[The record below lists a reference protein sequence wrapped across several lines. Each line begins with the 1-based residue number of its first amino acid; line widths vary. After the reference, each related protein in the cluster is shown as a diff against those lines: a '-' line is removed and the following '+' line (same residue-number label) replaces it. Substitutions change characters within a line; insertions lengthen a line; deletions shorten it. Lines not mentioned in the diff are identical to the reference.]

1 MATPPHNTPTQSP
14 DQAASQRLYRQ
25 RCGYYDWQ
33 LAPYEHIRAQ
43 AIALLQLQPGQTV
56 LDVGCG
62 TGMSLERL
70 QQAVGLRGQVVAVD
84 QCADMLE
91 HAHQRV
97 RQHGW
102 ANVQV
107 TCSPIER
114 STLPAQADAVLFH
127 FTHDILQTPAAV
139 AHVLRHLKPG
149 ARVVAT
155 GLKWTS
161 PLYGGM
167 NALVWWNAVQSVT
180 TLQGL
185 DMPWRTL
192 EAQGVAL
199 DITTCLLGTIYT
211 ASGQLKA

>member
-43 AIALLQLQPGQTV
+43 AIDLLQLRPGQTV
-56 LDVGCG
+56 LDMGCG

-70 QQAVGLRGQVVAVD
+70 QQAVGPHGQVVAVD
-84 QCADMLE
+84 QCPDMLE
-91 HAHQRV
+91 RAHQRV

-102 ANVQV
+102 SNVQLA
-107 TCSPIER
+107 CAPIEQA
-114 STLPAQADAVLFH
+114 SLPAQADAVLFH

-161 PLYGGM
+161 PLYGAM
-167 NALVWWNAVQSVT
+167 NALVWWNAMQSIT
-180 TLQGL
+180 TLDGL
-185 DMPWRTL
+185 DMPWRGL
-192 EAQGVAL
+192 QAQGVQL
-199 DITTCLLGTIYT
+199 DVSTCLLGTIYT